1 MITEEINRKETAEK
15 TAEKSEEASGIA
27 AEAETKAETVEE
39 TEIKTKDAKKQLK
52 AVKAELEKI
61 KKESE
66 ELSARLAEANDK
78 HLRLAA
84 EYENFRKRSQRERE
98 GVYADA
104 YFDAIK
110 ALLPT
115 IDNLER
121 ASQYT
126 DPEKLAD
133 GMKLI
138 LSSVPETLKSL
149 GVESFGDA
157 GDAFDPNIHN
167 AVMMVS
173 APEAE
178 AGTVVNVLQRGYK
191 RGEKVLRYAMVTVA
205 EDA

>member
-1 MITEEINRKETAEK
+1 MAEEKNIDIPVTEEADAMQAPET
-15 TAEKSEEASGIA
+15 EAPQ
-27 AEAETKAETVEE
+27 AEAEA
-39 TEIKTKDAKKQLK
+39 EIKTKDAKKQLK
-52 AVKAELEKI
+52 AAKAELEKL
-61 KKESE
+61 KKEAE
-66 ELSARLAEANDK
+66 ELSARLTEATDK

-98 GVYADA
+98 AVYGDA

-133 GMKLI
+133 GVKMI
-138 LSSVPETLKSL
+138 LSGLPETLKSL
-149 GVESFGDA
+149 GVEAFGEA
-157 GDAFDPNIHN
+157 GEVFDPNIHN

-178 AGTVVNVLQRGYK
+178 AGSIVNVLQRGYK

-205 EDA
+205 EEA

>member
-1 MITEEINRKETAEK
+1 MTEEINRENVPEEAVEAEAAA
-15 TAEKSEEASGIA
+15 TEADLTPSEE
-27 AEAETKAETVEE
+27 EVKP
-39 TEIKTKDAKKQLK
+39 KDAKKQLK
-52 AVKAELEKI
+52 TAKAELEKA
-61 KKESE
+61 KKENE
-66 ELSARLAEANDK
+66 ELSARLAEATDK

-98 GVYADA
+98 AVYGDA

-121 ASQYT
+121 AAQYT

-133 GMKLI
+133 GMKMI
-138 LSSVPETLKSL
+138 LSGVPETLKSL
-149 GVESFGDA
+149 GVESFGDT
-157 GDAFDPNIHN
+157 GDVFDPNIHN

-178 AGTVVNVLQRGYK
+178 AGTVVNVLQRGYR

-205 EDA
+205 EEA